1 MQGKN
6 RGDPLKFKFEAFV
19 MKEPSAFP
27 KDAVDG
33 MLLSLKETAE
43 HCNLNNLMEV
53 CLIFALD
60 ESFVKKRS
68 R

>member
-1 MQGKN
+1 MQGKH
-6 RGDPLKFKFEAFV
+6 RGDSLKFKFEVSV

-43 HCNLNNLMEV
+43 HCNLDNLMEV
-53 CLIFALD
+53 CLVFALD

>member
-1 MQGKN
+1 
-6 RGDPLKFKFEAFV
+6 

-43 HCNLNNLMEV
+43 CCNLDNLMEV
-53 CLIFALD
+53 CLSFPLD
-60 ESFVKKRS
+60 ANFVNDTLL
-68 R
+68 

>member
-1 MQGKN
+1 MQGKH
-6 RGDPLKFKFEAFV
+6 RGDPVKFRFDAFV

-43 HCNLNNLMEV
+43 YCNLDNLMEV

-60 ESFVKKRS
+60 ESFFNDTLL
-68 R
+68 